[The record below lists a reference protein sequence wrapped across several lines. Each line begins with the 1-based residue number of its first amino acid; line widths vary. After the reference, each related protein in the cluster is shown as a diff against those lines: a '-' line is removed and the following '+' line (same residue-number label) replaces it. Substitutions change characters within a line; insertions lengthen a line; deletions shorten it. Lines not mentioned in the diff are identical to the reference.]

1 MGRTVAA
8 TEKGNNGDDGG
19 NNDGVG
25 CSEGDYHYQHIHQ
38 QLWSNLSIT
47 IKIRTA
53 CLVKKNCIIFDY
65 YFLNKNSGL

>member
-25 CSEGDYHYQHIHQ
+25 CNEGDYHYQHIHQ

-53 CLVKKNCIIFDY
+53 CLVKKKLYNFRLL
-65 YFLNKNSGL
+65 FSK